1 MFTAMGRFDYT
12 PQDCFDF
19 HQSVKAEL
27 VPLLNAI
34 AAERKEQLGLAE
46 LRPWDKLVDPSGKPP
61 VRPFGS
67 SEELL
72 QKTVRCFNSLDPF
85 FSDCLRTMEKLGHL
99 DLDSRKGK
107 APGGYNYPLAETG
120 IPFIFMNATST
131 LRDMV
136 TLLHEGG
143 HAVHSVVTK
152 DLELADFKH
161 TPSEVAELASMT
173 MELITMDHWD
183 VFFDD
188 KDELRRARQQHLEQ
202 VISTLPWVAN
212 IDHFQHWIYEN
223 PQAGQDE
230 LQRAW
235 LEMLDAYSD
244 DVTDWQG
251 LENNKAYL
259 WQKQLHLYE
268 VPFYYIEYGFAQL
281 GAIAIWKNYKE
292 NPNAALEAYLNA
304 LRLGN
309 TRTIP
314 EIYEAAGIRFDFSR
328 TYIRE
333 LIAFVRKEWEA
344 LV

>member
-1 MFTAMGRFDYT
+1 
-12 PQDCFDF
+12 
-19 HQSVKAEL
+19 
-27 VPLLNAI
+27 
-34 AAERKEQLGLAE
+34 
-46 LRPWDKLVDPSGKPP
+46 
-61 VRPFGS
+61 
-67 SEELL
+67 
-72 QKTVRCFNSLDPF
+72 
-85 FSDCLRTMEKLGHL
+85 
-99 DLDSRKGK
+99 
-107 APGGYNYPLAETG
+107 
-120 IPFIFMNATST
+120 
-131 LRDMV
+131 
-136 TLLHEGG
+136 
-143 HAVHSVVTK
+143 
-152 DLELADFKH
+152 
-161 TPSEVAELASMT
+161 MT